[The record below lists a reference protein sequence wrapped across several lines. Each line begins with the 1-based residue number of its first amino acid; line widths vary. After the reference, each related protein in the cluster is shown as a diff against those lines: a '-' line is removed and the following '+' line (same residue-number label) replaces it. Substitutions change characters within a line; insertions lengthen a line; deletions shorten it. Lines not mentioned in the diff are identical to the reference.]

1 MCVFYGRG
9 RYLSRRSAYI
19 RGIMVRGG
27 QRRHGM
33 KFIFRFI
40 YDHNVIFLA
49 LFVLMNLLTMA
60 MFHSD
65 KKKAEKNAF
74 RIPER
79 DLLGFSACFGALGGI
94 LGMILFHHKTRKPKF
109 FLLVPL
115 FAIIQLILINLV
127 FKWGRAA

>member
-1 MCVFYGRG
+1 
-9 RYLSRRSAYI
+9 
-19 RGIMVRGG
+19 
-27 QRRHGM
+27 M

-40 YDHNVIFLA
+40 YDHNVIFLV
-49 LFVLMNLLTMA
+49 LFVLMNLLTLA

-94 LGMILFHHKTRKPKF
+94 LGMVLFHHKTRKPKF
-109 FLLVPL
+109 FLLVPF
-115 FAIIQLILINLV
+115 FAIVQLMLINLV
-127 FKWGRAA
+127 FKWGHGA